1 MKEKANFDFL
11 QKYHYSNSFWENS
24 DVLFNHSRKRMEEY
38 SHFSEKIRDI
48 TNLINKF
55 ADSLLNMTKLENE
68 PDKDSMSTRTFA
80 INNFIKFI
88 NKIAKCLKTLCSNY
102 KEIVSVMNDKMLAY
116 KSRQNFE
123 KFCNDNFNKY
133 KENLNKVNLKRKAY
147 KESAESLVES
157 FLNYKFKDAKYQSE
171 LYPKIDILDK
181 KENEYKEEVKKCEE
195 TRNDYI
201 LVQRQILDDE
211 EKFDF
216 SSSEALKDNLIKLI
230 NFHKDFINKCNLDK
244 EVIDAV
250 ASIDG
255 HKDIQDFSASNSD
268 IISYPPGTTF
278 SVYNQNLELYLNFE
292 LIKNILKNKNEIEQR
307 EFKRQL
313 SVEVTKF
320 LGDLFNKNLEKKKK
334 VERFTEIANNIL
346 NKKSNEEECNFI
358 IKEIENCSSIFIE
371 NKRKSSG
378 DKKEPNSGGWDNEYD
393 AIQSFLNIF
402 NKLRQFNKK
411 MEKENFEYFVKINE
425 KIVEIIDSDG
435 GEKQKNKY
443 REEKEINYNIC
454 DLLLI
459 LSSTFY
465 MVEQK
470 EGKEEKI
477 YVYQKI
483 RHCKLFQNYEFWVNI
498 VKSQLSEQIINEKTS
513 EEGDKKEKKKKKSLL
528 GNIKVFKK
536 KNVNAESDKVDNLD
550 KYNQL
555 IMAKLMSISF
565 NIIQF
570 VKSSLILNQALYN
583 IFRFY
588 KLSTPNRINVI
599 EMLKIQIASERND
612 SLQLDED
619 LLLNN
624 NLDKYKNIK
633 IENINNEDKTEKIIE
648 NKETKKDEKK
658 NSSVEKNE
666 IINETIEDKKKDET
680 PETEG
685 KENEIKGTDG
695 KENEKKEIEDKE
707 NEKKE
712 TEDKENERK
721 ETEGKENETPE
732 TEGKENERKE
742 TEDKENETP
751 KTEGKDNERKE
762 TEGKDNEQKETECK
776 ESEMKDISQENNINE
791 NPEENKNN

>member
-1 MKEKANFDFL
+1 MKEKDNFDFL

-24 DVLFNHSRKRMEEY
+24 DVLFNHSRKRMDEY
-38 SHFSEKIRDI
+38 SHFADKMSDI
-48 TNLINKF
+48 TILIDKF
-55 ADSLLNMTKLENE
+55 ADSLFNMTKSEND
-68 PDKDSMSTRTFA
+68 PDKDSISTRTYA
-80 INNFIKFI
+80 INSLIRFI

-102 KEIVSVMNDKMLAY
+102 ADIVSVMQDKMLAY

-123 KFCNDNFNKY
+123 KLCNKNFDDY
-133 KENLNKVNLKRKAY
+133 KQNLNKVNLKRKAY

-157 FLNYKFKDAKYQSE
+157 FLNYKYKDDKYQSE
-171 LYPKIDILDK
+171 LYPKIDILNK
-181 KENEYKEEVKKCEE
+181 KENDYKEEVKKCEK

-211 EKFDF
+211 ETFDF

-244 EVIDAV
+244 ELIDAV
-250 ASIDG
+250 ANIDG
-255 HKDIQDFSASNSD
+255 HKDIQDFSEKNSD

-292 LIKNILKNKNEIEQR
+292 VIKNILKGKNDIEQR
-307 EFKRQL
+307 EFKREL
-313 SVEVTKF
+313 SIEVTRF
-320 LGDLFNKNLEKKKK
+320 LDDVFNKNLEKRKK
-334 VERFTEIANNIL
+334 VEKFAEIANNIL
-346 NKKSNEEECNFI
+346 NKKSNEEECNYI
-358 IKEIENCSSIFIE
+358 IQEIENSSCISTE

-378 DKKEPNSGGWDNEYD
+378 DKKDPNTTGWDNEYD
-393 AIQSFLNIF
+393 AIQAFLNIF

-425 KIVEIIDSDG
+425 KIIEIIGSEDR
-435 GEKQKNKY
+435 EKHKNKY
-443 REEKEINYNIC
+443 REEKEIDYNIC

-477 YVYQKI
+477 YVYQRI
-483 RHCKLFQNYEFWVNI
+483 RHCKLFQKYEFWVNL
-498 VKSQLSEQIINEKTS
+498 VKSQLSEQIINEKSS

-536 KNVNAESDKVDNLD
+536 KNTVVESENKVDNLD

-570 VKSSLILNQALYN
+570 VKSSLVLNQALYN

-588 KLSTPNRINVI
+588 KLSTINRINVI
-599 EMLKIQIASERND
+599 EMLKIQISSERNN

-619 LLLNN
+619 LLINN

-633 IENINNEDKTEKIIE
+633 NENINDDDKTEKIIE

-666 IINETIEDKKKDET
+666 IINETNEDKKNDE
-680 PETEG
+680 
-685 KENEIKGTDG
+685 K
-695 KENEKKEIEDKE
+695 
-707 NEKKE
+707 
-712 TEDKENERK
+712 K
-721 ETEGKENETPE
+721 ETEGKENET
-732 TEGKENERKE
+732 
-742 TEDKENETP
+742 
-751 KTEGKDNERKE
+751 
-762 TEGKDNEQKETECK
+762 KETECK
-776 ESEMKDISQENNINE
+776 ENEKKETESKENEKKETEGKETEKKETESKENE
-791 NPEENKNN
+791 KKETESKENEKKETESKENEKKETERKKNERKQK

>member
-1 MKEKANFDFL
+1 MKEKDNFDFL

-24 DVLFNHSRKRMEEY
+24 DVLFNHSRKRMDEY
-38 SHFSEKIRDI
+38 SHFADKISDI
-48 TNLINKF
+48 TILIDKF
-55 ADSLLNMTKLENE
+55 ADSLFNMTKSEND
-68 PDKDSMSTRTFA
+68 PDKDSISTRTYA
-80 INNFIKFI
+80 INSLIRFI

-102 KEIVSVMNDKMLAY
+102 ADIVSVMQDKMLAY

-123 KFCNDNFNKY
+123 KFCNKNFDDY
-133 KENLNKVNLKRKAY
+133 KQNLNKVNLKRKAY

-157 FLNYKFKDAKYQSE
+157 FLNYKYKDDKYQSE
-171 LYPKIDILDK
+171 LYPKIDILNK
-181 KENEYKEEVKKCEE
+181 KENDYKEEVKKCEE

-211 EKFDF
+211 ETFDF

-244 EVIDAV
+244 ELIDAV
-250 ASIDG
+250 ANIDG
-255 HKDIQDFSASNSD
+255 HKDIQDFSEKNSD

-292 LIKNILKNKNEIEQR
+292 VIKNILKTKNDIEQR
-307 EFKRQL
+307 EFKREL
-313 SVEVTKF
+313 SIEVTRF
-320 LGDLFNKNLEKKKK
+320 LDDVFNKNLEKRKK
-334 VERFTEIANNIL
+334 VEKFAEIANNIL
-346 NKKSNEEECNFI
+346 NKKSNEEECNYI
-358 IKEIENCSSIFIE
+358 IQEIENSSCISIE

-378 DKKEPNSGGWDNEYD
+378 DKKDPNTTGWDNEYD
-393 AIQSFLNIF
+393 AIQAFLNIF

-477 YVYQKI
+477 YVYQRI
-483 RHCKLFQNYEFWVNI
+483 RHCKLFQKYEFWVNL
-498 VKSQLSEQIINEKTS
+498 VKSQLSEQIINEKSS

-528 GNIKVFKK
+528 INIKVFKK
-536 KNVNAESDKVDNLD
+536 KNTVVESENKVDNLD

-565 NIIQF
+565 NMIQF
-570 VKSSLILNQALYN
+570 VKSSLVLNQALYN

-588 KLSTPNRINVI
+588 KLSTLNRINVI
-599 EMLKIQIASERND
+599 EMLKIQISSERNN

-619 LLLNN
+619 LLINN

-633 IENINNEDKTEKIIE
+633 NENINDDDKTEKIIE

-658 NSSVEKNE
+658 DSSVEKNE
-666 IINETIEDKKKDET
+666 IINETNEDKKNDEKK
-680 PETEG
+680 ETES
-685 KENEIKGTDG
+685 KENEQ
-695 KENEKKEIEDKE
+695 KETESKE

-712 TEDKENERK
+712 TESKENEKK
-721 ETEGKENETPE
+721 ETESKENEKKETESKENEKKETDGKENETKE
-732 TEGKENERKE
+732 TESKENEKKE
-742 TEDKENETP
+742 TESKENE
-751 KTEGKDNERKE
+751 KKEKERKE
-762 TEGKDNEQKETECK
+762 KEKKETESK
-776 ESEMKDISQENNINE
+776 ENEKKETESKENNINE
-791 NPEENKNN
+791 NL